1 MKSIIIVNGS
11 PRKNQ
16 NTAKMCESFANG
28 VKEADGEAEII
39 NLYDVDFKGCWSCF
53 SCKLKDG
60 KSFGR
65 CAYPDGL
72 TPILDKI
79 SKADGL
85 VVASPIY
92 CSDVTGVTR
101 CFIERLTFPFFE
113 YKEGYPSIAP
123 KKLKTAMIY
132 TMNVTENL
140 SNQMYPDMY
149 DKTEF
154 MITTVF
160 EKPVRIF
167 AYDTYQFSDY
177 DKYVVEVFDKNK
189 KLKQKEEQ
197 FPKDL
202 QKAFEAGKNMA
213 ESINS

>member
-1 MKSIIIVNGS
+1 M
-11 PRKNQ
+11 
-16 NTAKMCESFANG
+16 
-28 VKEADGEAEII
+28 
-39 NLYDVDFKGCWSCF
+39 
-53 SCKLKDG
+53 
-60 KSFGR
+60 
-65 CAYPDGL
+65 
-72 TPILDKI
+72 DKI